1 MATAKKVAPKKMG
14 RPTKYT
20 QALADRICALI
31 ADGVSEREI
40 CAMPGMPTRSTL
52 WEWKETIPEFSSQ
65 SARARVDSAE
75 VYEQRRQNTA
85 RWLIREAES
94 RAASGEN
101 FPKGVV
107 EAMKAVMQEDARS
120 ASWRDGERFGDRKK
134 VALTGADGG
143 AIKTETTLRVE
154 LTPKQRE
161 MLDRLLDD
169 EY

>member
-31 ADGVSEREI
+31 ADGISEREI
-40 CAMPGMPTRSTL
+40 CAMPGMPARSTL
-52 WEWKETIPEFSSQ
+52 WEWKESIPEFSSL
-65 SARARVDSAE
+65 SARARVASAE

-85 RWLIREAES
+85 SWLIREAEI
-94 RAASGEN
+94 RAASGEH

-120 ASWRDGERFGDRKK
+120 ASLRDGDRFGDRKK